1 MDSIMNTVNSSFVVT
16 TFYKFVELA
25 DVEAVRAKIFKFCVQ
40 QKIKGTILLAHEG
53 VNATITASRA
63 AIDSFYEFIKSIPE
77 FADIEFKESFA
88 AIIPFK
94 KLKVKVRKE
103 IVTFKLKLN
112 MKKTGTYL
120 DAQAWDEMLQQKK
133 TLVIDARNDYEVIFG
148 TFKDA
153 VDPKTRN
160 FTDLPEWV
168 ERNLSDVD
176 RNQPIAMFCTGG
188 IRCEKSTAYMKQI
201 GFKNVYHLKGGILQY
216 LETTKNRNNMWQGK
230 CFVFD
235 DRIALDSDLEAI

>member
-1 MDSIMNTVNSSFVVT
+1 MNTVNSSFVVT

>member
-1 MDSIMNTVNSSFVVT
+1 MNTESSSFVVS

-25 DVEAVRAKIFKFCVQ
+25 DAETLRAKIFKVCVQ
-40 QKIKGTILLAHEG
+40 QKIKGTVLLAHEG
-53 VNATITASRA
+53 INATIAGSRS
-63 AIDSFYEFIKSIPE
+63 AIDKFYEFIKSVSE
-77 FADIEFKESFA
+77 LSSIEFKESLA
-88 AIIPFK
+88 SSSPFK

-103 IVTFKLKLN
+103 IVTFKQKLN
-112 MKKTGTYL
+112 MQATGTYL
-120 DAQAWDEMLQQKK
+120 DAQGWDEMLRQKK

-168 ERNLSDVD
+168 ERNLSDID

-188 IRCEKSTAYMKQI
+188 IRCEKSTAYMRQI

-216 LETTKNRNNMWQGK
+216 LETTKNMNKMWQGK

>member
-1 MDSIMNTVNSSFVVT
+1 MNTESSPFVVT

-25 DVEAVRAKIFKFCVQ
+25 DAESLRARIFKICIQ
-40 QKIKGTILLAHEG
+40 QKIKGTVLLAHEG
-53 VNATITASRA
+53 INATITGSRV
-63 AIDSFYEFIKSIPE
+63 AIDKFYEFIKSVAE
-77 FADIEFKESFA
+77 LADVEFKESLA
-88 AIIPFK
+88 ASIPFR

-103 IVTFKLKLN
+103 IVTFKRKLN
-112 MKKTGTYL
+112 MQATGTYL
-120 DAQAWDEMLQQKK
+120 NAQAWDEMLRQKK

-153 VDPKTRN
+153 IDPKTRN

-168 ERNLSDVD
+168 ERNLRDID

-216 LETTKNRNNMWQGK
+216 LETTKNKNNMWQGK